1 MTQGGA
7 DPELKDDAEYPAWL
21 WNLLEQKPT
30 VKQLRKK
37 MELSGLKEVRG
48 VLARSLAFI
57 PKAFGQDLV
66 CESWVLTSALFP
78 ASRVRVRA
86 RPAHTPREQES
97 GKKWSQE
104 EFMEAVLTGH
114 FTFEDA
120 KRLYKLNKREAIKR
134 GNAARKK

>member
-66 CESWVLTSALFP
+66 CDSWVLTSALFP
-78 ASRVRVRA
+78 AYVPALHTHPASRRA
-86 RPAHTPREQES
+86 
-97 GKKWSQE
+97 
-104 EFMEAVLTGH
+104 
-114 FTFEDA
+114 
-120 KRLYKLNKREAIKR
+120 
-134 GNAARKK
+134 